1 MASKVRTRNV
11 PTDKALYARVKA
23 EARRKFRVYPC
34 VPIDSLAIT
43 RMGPAS
49 HERIFPGDDILAYDT
64 VSGGL
69 VWSRVQEIHFHENA
83 PLLRLRKATGFSLLC
98 TPDHNWVAQS
108 RSQHGDQL
116 SSRLVKTSELNK
128 HQNIIW
134 CGNPLENSSSETT
147 GYWTN
152 NWSKKDEWIYRVL
165 SMTVSEREVFLASA
179 IIYDGC
185 EQGRSK
191 IRENGMTFAFTQK
204 NTNHYWAAVLAAF
217 CNGYYVS
224 MYKKTETI
232 MGATIIRGKKTHSTQ
247 NLIKE
252 DAGSAPVWC
261 PSTEH
266 GTWVMVQNGAIC
278 VTGNSAYANGWLV
291 KEYKSRG
298 GTYRTVK
305 SNGRKKAA

>member
-1 MASKVRTRNV
+1 MKSKNV
-11 PTDKALYARVKA
+11 PINKALYARVKA
-23 EARRKFRVYPC
+23 EAKRRFKKYPC
-34 VPIDSLAIT
+34 VPTSSLAIAKI
-43 RMGPAS
+43 GPVS
-49 HERIFPGDDILAYDT
+49 YEKIFPGDEILAYDPA
-64 VSGGL
+64 SSNL
-69 VWSRVQEIHFHENA
+69 VWSRVLAINLHENA
-83 PLLRLRKATGFSLLC
+83 PLLRLKKAAGFSLLC
-98 TPDHNWVAQS
+98 TPGHNWVVQS
-108 RSQHGDQL
+108 RTHCDDQL
-116 SSRLVKTSELNK
+116 GPKLVEASRLNK

-134 CGNPLENSSSETT
+134 CGNPLETCSHEMT
-147 GYWTN
+147 GNWAN
-152 NWSKKDEWIYRVL
+152 IWSKKDDWVCRVL
-165 SMTVSEREVFLASA
+165 CMTPLEREAFLASA

-232 MGATIIRGKKTHSTQ
+232 SGATIIRSKKTHSTQ

-252 DAGSAPVWC
+252 DAGSGPVWC

-291 KEYKSRG
+291 REYKARG
-298 GTYRTVK
+298 GKYRTARA
-305 SNGRKKAA
+305 NG